1 MSPVLVKG
9 IKDWAVS
16 LAQSSPLYL
25 YKELTELS
33 SSYQGLKKRI
43 KLCFFEFLPL

>member
-16 LAQSSPLYL
+16 LAQSSPTYP
-25 YKELTELS
+25 YKELIELS
-33 SSYQGLKKRI
+33 SSYKGLKKRI
-43 KLCFFEFLPL
+43 ELCFFEFLLL